1 MFPYVPTVSPEVSP
15 GLISI
20 TKCGH
25 ATAPVPRLSNILSH
39 PLFPPLKAKGLS
51 MPFTMENIWQDGRS
65 GKGNPNSPV
74 FCASVSPLLKLT
86 SSRPHNPR
94 QQRKNAGLVGFF
106 PQPRETQWGTVTA
119 CPSQL
124 RPYTFRADSGWEL
137 SPSQCVL
144 FCLYSR
150 NQSWPL
156 GTGRAA
162 SGPSCLGA

>member
-1 MFPYVPTVSPEVSP
+1 MLQLQSHDCLTSLV
-15 GLISI
+15 
-20 TKCGH
+20 
-25 ATAPVPRLSNILSH
+25 ILFSLPSKPKDSACH
-39 PLFPPLKAKGLS
+39 SQWK
-51 MPFTMENIWQDGRS
+51 TS
-65 GKGNPNSPV
+65 GKMGGV
-74 FCASVSPLLKLT
+74 EKEIQTAQFFCASVSPLLKLT

-94 QQRKNAGLVGFF
+94 QQRKNPGLVGLF

-162 SGPSCLGA
+162 SGTDFGPGQQEPRIVS